1 VRFRTGCAPLI
12 RRHSGARR
20 QAASPESIFTDHLEK
35 RSAPDPLDLWLW
47 IPDLPLRGNP
57 E

>member
-1 VRFRTGCAPLI
+1 LVGPSRKARQRVAPEEAQGLRYAPGI
-12 RRHSGARR
+12 K
-20 QAASPESIFTDHLEK
+20 FTD
-35 RSAPDPLDLWLW
+35 LWIW

>member
-1 VRFRTGCAPLI
+1 MSHVFIVIPG
-12 RRHSGARR
+12 RRE
-20 QAASPESIFTDHLEK
+20 AANPESIIPALG
-35 RSAPDPLDLWLW
+35 LW

>member
-1 VRFRTGCAPLI
+1 MVTHGFRNETNVPAKNHNCNAS
-12 RRHSGARR
+12 RHSGARP
-20 QAASPESIFTDHLEK
+20 QAASPESTTTAQGI
-35 RSAPDPLDLWLW
+35 W

>member
-1 VRFRTGCAPLI
+1 MIFS
-12 RRHSGARR
+12 RHSGAERSEEPGIHDSDWCRR
-20 QAASPESIFTDHLEK
+20 FFGPI
-35 RSAPDPLDLWLW
+35 PLDLWLW